1 MNTLIR
7 KSLILLSVAGFALS
21 VGACRTMHGVGE
33 DVETVGEKVQ
43 KEADQHTG
51 EDDNMDNREHDQP

>member
-7 KSLILLSVAGFALS
+7 KSMILLSVGAFALS
-21 VGACRTMHGVGE
+21 VGACRTIHGAAE
-33 DVETVGEKVQ
+33 DVETVTHKVQ